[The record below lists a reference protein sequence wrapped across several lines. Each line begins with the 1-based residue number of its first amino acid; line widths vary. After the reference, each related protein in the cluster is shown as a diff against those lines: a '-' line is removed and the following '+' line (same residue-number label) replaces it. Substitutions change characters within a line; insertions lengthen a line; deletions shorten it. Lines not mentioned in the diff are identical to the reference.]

1 MATGT
6 LVIYETETE
15 GVCTGEKIEGYDDSI
30 DSILVRLIS
39 VGGIEVVGN
48 VYSLVKTS

>member
-1 MATGT
+1 METGT

-30 DSILVRLIS
+30 LVRLTS